1 MNTKICKFTLKL
13 PNQEEYLS
21 SEITFDFE
29 IDDHT
34 IRYMFDEGNYSCDC
48 NKSAFL
54 CQAGL
59 LGIEYPCGE
68 TIDLINLEIREADT
82 DEYN

>member
-13 PNQEEYLS
+13 PDQEDHLS

-29 IDDHT
+29 IDDHS
-34 IRYMFDEGNYSCDC
+34 IRYAFDEGNYSCDC

-54 CQAGL
+54 CEAGL
-59 LGIEYPCGE
+59 LDVEYPCGD
-68 TIDLINLEIREADT
+68 TIELISLEIREASA
-82 DEYN
+82 DE

>member
-59 LGIEYPCGE
+59 LDIEYPCGE